1 MKKENQKKIYEVLEH
16 ETIDQCLERIQK
28 EGYTP
33 IRRVEKPIFQEK
45 MEDKQVTYE
54 PAGRQIVFEVRKT
67 E

>member
-54 PAGRQIVFEVRKT
+54 PAGRQIIFEVRQT